1 VNKNNC
7 SYNAR
12 YINRPRR
19 PLGVRNCEEVGS
31 ASLFSTMLNLRMAST
46 AAAYAAQPGEDYK
59 ALVCLFLGGGNDS
72 FNMLIPLNADEYSDY
87 RNIRT
92 DLAIPRN
99 NILQINPTNSSGRE
113 FGVHPS
119 MPEIRNLF
127 ENGELSFVSNVG
139 TLVEPTTLTQY
150 EQGSARLPLG
160 LYSHADQIQQW
171 QTSVPDQRNAI
182 GWGGRTA
189 DLLRSLNDN
198 QNISMNISL
207 SGSNVFQAGRTT
219 VEYTID
225 PYEGSIGMWDYAPG
239 SSDFWQQIKTTAI
252 DSLLDAEYKNLFEQ
266 TFANVTRKA
275 LDSNELFST
284 SIGGV
289 GEFQT
294 QFSDNE
300 ISQSFKM
307 VARTIA
313 AREQL
318 GMKRQ
323 TFFIMFGGWDH
334 HDELINNQ
342 AAMLSVV
349 SKSMS
354 EFQSA
359 IKELQ
364 LENQVT
370 TFTSSDFARTLSSN
384 GKGSDHA
391 WGSNQMVMGGA
402 VNGSK
407 IFGEYPR
414 VFAGNELDTGR
425 GVLIPTMS
433 CDEYFAELA
442 MWFGVGN
449 SELDTV
455 FPNIERFYQIGSS
468 TAPVGFLLS

>member
-1 VNKNNC
+1 
-7 SYNAR
+7 
-12 YINRPRR
+12 
-19 PLGVRNCEEVGS
+19 
-31 ASLFSTMLNLRMAST
+31 MAST

-127 ENGELSFVSNVG
+127 ENGELSFVSTVA